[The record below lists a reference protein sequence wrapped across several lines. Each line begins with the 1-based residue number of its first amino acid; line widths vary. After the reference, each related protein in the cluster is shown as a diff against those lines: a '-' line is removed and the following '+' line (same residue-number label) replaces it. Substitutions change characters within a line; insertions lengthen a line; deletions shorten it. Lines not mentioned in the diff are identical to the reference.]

1 MGKSLNNLLVNVS
14 VKKTPITL
22 ESDIRY
28 LKGMGEKRSL
38 ALRDVGVEKL
48 IDLLYYA
55 PSKYIDRS
63 TVVTIASLKRN
74 WWEFL
79 DKFNAVTFIGKV
91 VDKKTLV
98 SSGGKQILEVVID
111 DGTGK
116 LSCTWFNKI
125 EYFKRQFEI
134 GDLVAVFGKPTVF
147 KGKINIIHPEFD
159 FLTEADSINIHTGR
173 IVPVYPSTSKLKS
186 LGLNTFKLRE
196 LINFVIDNYIDHV
209 EETLPEKILSK
220 YGFVPLKFAIKSI
233 HFPETYDELN
243 LALKR
248 LKFEELF
255 FLQLLLARKHYE
267 LKHFEKG
274 ISFKKIGE
282 LVHGF
287 SKILPFKLTEAQR
300 RVVREIWNDMKSDK
314 PMNRLLQG
322 DVGSGKTIVALIAM
336 LIAVDNGYQSA
347 FMAPT
352 EILAEQHY
360 VTFLN
365 LLDSLPVKVQLLIG
379 SLKPKEKEKVLNEI
393 ENGEAQIIIGTHA
406 LIQERVNFKNL
417 GLVVIDEQHRFG
429 VMQRAMLIEKG
440 YNPDVLIMT
449 ATPIPRTLALTVYGD
464 LDVSVIDEMPRK
476 RKVKTEI
483 VPDTEKERVY
493 EFIRSKVKE
502 GHQAYIVYP
511 LIEESE
517 KLDFESAIENYVRLK
532 NEIFPEF
539 NLGLIHGRMPG
550 TERQEIML
558 AFKEGKIQILIAT
571 TVIEVGIDIPNAT
584 IMVIESAERFG
595 LSQLHQL
602 RGRIGRGEKQSYCFL
617 ITKSSLFKKSSD
629 DALFEF
635 EEEAVEKS
643 KAMERLKI
651 IASTQDGFKIAE
663 KDLELRGPGEFFGT
677 RQSGFVKFKFADI
690 STDKELLEMARRE
703 AFEIIKQDPDLSKP
717 EHAGLRKEFLK
728 RYSDEVNLAKIS

>member
-1 MGKSLNNLLVNVS
+1 MNKQE
-14 VKKTPITL
+14 KKTTLTL
-22 ESDIRY
+22 ETDIRY
-28 LKGMGEKRSL
+28 LKGIGEKRSQ
-38 ALRDVGVEKL
+38 AFRDVGVEKL

-55 PSKYIDRS
+55 PIKYIDRS
-63 TVVTIASLKRN
+63 TVVSVSKLRKN
-74 WWEFL
+74 WSEFSY
-79 DKFNAVTFIGKV
+79 KSGAVTFIGRV
-91 VDKKTLV
+91 VDKRILV
-98 SSGGKQILEVVID
+98 SSAGREILEIVID
-111 DGTGK
+111 DSTGK
-116 LSCTWFNKI
+116 LSCMWFNKI
-125 EYFKRQFEI
+125 EYFKRQFDI
-134 GDLVAVFGKPTVF
+134 GDLVAVFGRPTVF
-147 KGKINIIHPEFD
+147 KGKINLVHPEFD
-159 FLTEADSINIHTGR
+159 FLTEADSVNIHTGR

-186 LGLNTFKLRE
+186 LGLNTLKLRE
-196 LINFVIDNYIDHV
+196 LISELINNYIDYV

-220 YGFVPLKFAIKSI
+220 YNLVSLKFAIKSI
-233 HFPETYDELN
+233 HFPETHNELQ

-248 LKFEELF
+248 MKFEELF

-274 ISFKKIGE
+274 IAFKKLGE

-300 RVVREIWNDMKSDK
+300 RVIREIWNDMKSDK

-360 VTFLN
+360 ATFLN
-365 LLDSLPVKVQLLIG
+365 LLDSLPVKVRLLTG
-379 SLKPKEKEKVLNEI
+379 SLKPKEKREILNEI

-429 VMQRAMLIEKG
+429 VMQRASLIEKG

-449 ATPIPRTLALTVYGD
+449 ATPIPRTLAFTLYGD
-464 LDVSVIDEMPRK
+464 LDVSVIDEMPKK

-483 VPDTEKERVY
+483 LPDTEREKVY
-493 EFIRSKVKE
+493 EFIRAKVKE

-517 KLDFESAIENYVRLK
+517 KLDLESAIENYIRLK

-539 NLGLIHGRMPG
+539 NVSLIHGKMPG

-558 AFKEGKIQILIAT
+558 AFREKKIQILVAT

-584 IMVIESAERFG
+584 IMVIENAERFG
-595 LSQLHQL
+595 LAQLHQL
-602 RGRIGRGEKQSYCFL
+602 RGRIGRSEKQSYCFL
-617 ITKSSLFKKSSD
+617 VVKSSLINKAND
-629 DALFEF
+629 TLFNYEVND
-635 EEEAVEKS
+635 EV
-643 KAMERLKI
+643 KAIERVKI
-651 IASTQDGFKIAE
+651 IASTMDGFKIAE

-677 RQSGFVKFKFADI
+677 KQSGFIKFKFADI
-690 STDKELLEMARRE
+690 SKDEELLELARSE
-703 AFEIIKQDPDLSKP
+703 AFEIIREDPNLLKP
-717 EHAGLRKEFLK
+717 EHSKLRKEFLK
-728 RYSDEVNLAKIS
+728 RYSESVNLAKVS

>member
-1 MGKSLNNLLVNVS
+1 MMSKQEKKSTL
-14 VKKTPITL
+14 TL
-22 ESDIRY
+22 ETDIRY
-28 LKGMGEKRSL
+28 LKGIGEKRSQ

-55 PSKYIDRS
+55 PIKYIDRS
-63 TVVTIASLKRN
+63 TVVSVARLKRN
-74 WWEFL
+74 WWEFSY
-79 DKFNAVTFIGKV
+79 KSSAVTFIGRV
-91 VDKKTLV
+91 VDKKILV
-98 SSGGKQILEVVID
+98 SSSGKEILEIVID

-125 EYFKRQFEI
+125 EYFKRQFDI
-134 GDLVAVFGKPTVF
+134 GDLVAVFGKPVTF
-147 KGKINIIHPEFD
+147 KGKINLVHPEFD

-186 LGLNTFKLRE
+186 LGLNTLKLRE
-196 LINFVIDNYIDHV
+196 MISEVINNYIDYV
-209 EETLPEKILSK
+209 EETLPEKILAK
-220 YGFVPLKFAIKSI
+220 YNLVPLNLAIKSI
-233 HFPETYDELN
+233 HFPETHIDLQ

-274 ISFKKIGE
+274 ISFKKIGD

-300 RVVREIWNDMKSDK
+300 RVIREIWNDMKSDR

-360 VTFLN
+360 ATFLS
-365 LLDSLPVKVQLLIG
+365 LLDSLPVKVRLLTG
-379 SLKPKEKEKVLNEI
+379 SLKPKEKKEILNEI

-406 LIQERVNFKNL
+406 LIQERVNFRNL

-429 VMQRAMLIEKG
+429 VMQRASLIEKG

-449 ATPIPRTLALTVYGD
+449 ATPIPRTLAFTLYGD
-464 LDVSVIDEMPRK
+464 LDVSIIDEMPKK
-476 RKVKTEI
+476 RKVKTE
-483 VPDTEKERVY
+483 VLPDTERERVY
-493 EFIRSKVKE
+493 EFIRAKLKE

-517 KLDFESAIENYVRLK
+517 KLDLESAIENYIRLK
-532 NEIFPEF
+532 NEVFPEF
-539 NLGLIHGRMPG
+539 SVGLIHGKMPG

-558 AFKEGKIQILIAT
+558 AFKEGKIQILVAT

-584 IMVIESAERFG
+584 IMVIENAERFG
-595 LSQLHQL
+595 LAQLHQL
-602 RGRIGRGEKQSYCFL
+602 RGRIGRSEKQSYCFL
-617 ITKSSLFKKSSD
+617 IVKSNLIRKTSN
-629 DALFEF
+629 DALFEY
-635 EEEAVEKS
+635 EVNDEV
-643 KAMERLKI
+643 KAIERVKI
-651 IASTQDGFKIAE
+651 IASTMDGFKIAE

-677 RQSGFVKFKFADI
+677 KQSGFIKFKFADI
-690 STDKELLEMARRE
+690 SKDRELLELARSE
-703 AFEIIKQDPDLSKP
+703 AFAIIKEDPDLSKP
-717 EHAGLRKEFLK
+717 EHSKLRKEFLK
-728 RYSDEVNLAKIS
+728 RYSDSVNLAKVS

>member
-1 MGKSLNNLLVNVS
+1 MMSKQEKKSTL
-14 VKKTPITL
+14 TL
-22 ESDIRY
+22 ETDIRY
-28 LKGMGEKRSL
+28 LKGIGEKRSQ

-55 PSKYIDRS
+55 PIKYIDRS
-63 TVVTIASLKRN
+63 TVVSVARLKRN
-74 WWEFL
+74 WWEFSY
-79 DKFNAVTFIGKV
+79 KSSAVTFIGRV
-91 VDKKTLV
+91 VDKKILV
-98 SSGGKQILEVVID
+98 SSSGKEILEIVID

-125 EYFKRQFEI
+125 EYFKRQFDI
-134 GDLVAVFGKPTVF
+134 GDLVAVFGKPVTF
-147 KGKINIIHPEFD
+147 KGKINLVHPEFD

-186 LGLNTFKLRE
+186 LGLNTLKLRE
-196 LINFVIDNYIDHV
+196 MISEVINNYIDYV
-209 EETLPEKILSK
+209 EETLPEKILAK
-220 YGFVPLKFAIKSI
+220 YNLVPLNLAIKSI
-233 HFPETYDELN
+233 HFPETHIDLQ

-274 ISFKKIGE
+274 ISFKKIGD

-300 RVVREIWNDMKSDK
+300 RVIREIWNDMKSDR

-360 VTFLN
+360 ATFLS
-365 LLDSLPVKVQLLIG
+365 LLDSLPVKVRLLTG
-379 SLKPKEKEKVLNEI
+379 SLKPKEKKEILNEI

-429 VMQRAMLIEKG
+429 VMQRASLIEKG

-449 ATPIPRTLALTVYGD
+449 ATPIPRTLAFTLYGD
-464 LDVSVIDEMPRK
+464 LDVSIIDEMPKK
-476 RKVKTEI
+476 RKVKTE
-483 VPDTEKERVY
+483 VLPDTERERVY
-493 EFIRSKVKE
+493 EFIRAKLKE

-517 KLDFESAIENYVRLK
+517 KLDLESAIENYIRLK
-532 NEIFPEF
+532 NEVFPEF
-539 NLGLIHGRMPG
+539 SVGLIHGKMPG

-558 AFKEGKIQILIAT
+558 AFKEGKIQILVAT

-584 IMVIESAERFG
+584 IMVIENAERFG
-595 LSQLHQL
+595 LAQLHQL

-617 ITKSSLFKKSSD
+617 IVKSNLVRKTSN
-629 DALFEF
+629 DALFEY
-635 EEEAVEKS
+635 EVNDEV
-643 KAMERLKI
+643 KAIERVKI
-651 IASTQDGFKIAE
+651 IASTMDGFKIAE

-677 RQSGFVKFKFADI
+677 KQSGFIKFKFADI
-690 STDKELLEMARRE
+690 SKDRELLELARSE
-703 AFEIIKQDPDLSKP
+703 AFAIIKEDPDLSKP
-717 EHAGLRKEFLK
+717 EHSKLRKEFLK
-728 RYSDEVNLAKIS
+728 RYSDSVNLAKVS

>member
-1 MGKSLNNLLVNVS
+1 MVNTS
-14 VKKTPITL
+14 VKKGLITL

-28 LKGMGEKRSL
+28 LKGVGEKRSL
-38 ALRDVGVEKL
+38 ALREIGIEKL
-48 IDLLYYA
+48 MDLLYYA
-55 PSKYIDRS
+55 PAKYIDRS
-63 TVVTIASLKRN
+63 TVVNVASLKRK
-74 WWEFL
+74 WWEFSY
-79 DKFNAVTFIGKV
+79 KSNAVTFIGKV
-91 VDKKTLV
+91 VDKKTLI
-98 SSGGKQILEVVID
+98 SSGGRQILEVVID

-134 GDLVAVFGKPTVF
+134 GDLVAVFGKPSVF
-147 KGKINIIHPEFD
+147 KGRINIIHPEFD

-209 EETLPEKILSK
+209 EETLPEGILSK
-220 YGFVPLKFAIKSI
+220 YGLVPLKFAIRSI
-233 HFPETYDELN
+233 HFPETYDELR

-300 RVVREIWNDMKSDK
+300 RVIRDIWNDMKSDK

-322 DVGSGKTIVALIAM
+322 DVGSGKTIVALISM

-365 LLDSLPVKVQLLIG
+365 LLNSLPVKVRLLIG
-379 SLKPKEKEKVLNEI
+379 SLKPKEKEKVLGEI
-393 ENGEAQIIIGTHA
+393 ETGEAQIIIGTHA

-449 ATPIPRTLALTVYGD
+449 ATPIPRTLALTLYGD
-464 LDVSVIDEMPRK
+464 LDVSIIDEMPRK

-483 VPDTEKERVY
+483 VPDTEKEKVY

-532 NEIFPEF
+532 NEVFPEF

-602 RGRIGRGEKQSYCFL
+602 RGRIGRGERQSYCFL
-617 ITKSSLFKKSSD
+617 IVKSSLLRKTSN

-635 EEEAVEKS
+635 EDVEES

-651 IASTQDGFKIAE
+651 IASTLDGFKIAE

-690 STDKELLEMARRE
+690 SIDKDLLEIARRE
-703 AFEIIKQDPDLSKP
+703 AFELIKQDPNLSKP
-717 EHAGLRKEFLK
+717 ENAPLKKEFLK
-728 RYSDEVNLAKIS
+728 RYSEEVNLAKIS

>member
-1 MGKSLNNLLVNVS
+1 MMSKQEKKSTL
-14 VKKTPITL
+14 TL
-22 ESDIRY
+22 ETDIRY
-28 LKGMGEKRSL
+28 LKGIGEKRSQ

-55 PSKYIDRS
+55 PIKYIDRS
-63 TVVTIASLKRN
+63 TVVSVARLKRN
-74 WWEFL
+74 WWEFSY
-79 DKFNAVTFIGKV
+79 KSSAVTFIGRV
-91 VDKKTLV
+91 VDKKILV
-98 SSGGKQILEVVID
+98 SSSGKEILEVVID

-125 EYFKRQFEI
+125 EYFKRQFDI
-134 GDLVAVFGKPTVF
+134 GDLVAVFGKPVTF
-147 KGKINIIHPEFD
+147 KGKINLVHPEFD

-186 LGLNTFKLRE
+186 LGLNTLKLRE
-196 LINFVIDNYIDHV
+196 MISEVINNYIDYV
-209 EETLPEKILSK
+209 EETLPEKILTK
-220 YGFVPLKFAIKSI
+220 YDLVPLNLAIKSI
-233 HFPETYDELN
+233 HFPETHIDLQ

-274 ISFKKIGE
+274 ISFKKIGD

-300 RVVREIWNDMKSDK
+300 RVIREIWNDMKSDR

-360 VTFLN
+360 ATFLS
-365 LLDSLPVKVQLLIG
+365 LLDSLPVKVRLLTG
-379 SLKPKEKEKVLNEI
+379 SMKPKEKKEILNEI

-406 LIQERVNFKNL
+406 LIQERVNFRNL

-429 VMQRAMLIEKG
+429 VMQRASLIEKG

-449 ATPIPRTLALTVYGD
+449 ATPIPRTLAFTLYGD
-464 LDVSVIDEMPRK
+464 LDVSIIDEMPKK
-476 RKVKTEI
+476 RKVKTE
-483 VPDTEKERVY
+483 VLPDTERERVY
-493 EFIRSKVKE
+493 EFIRAKLKE

-517 KLDFESAIENYVRLK
+517 KLDLESAIENYIRLK
-532 NEIFPEF
+532 NEVFPEF
-539 NLGLIHGRMPG
+539 SVGLIHGKMPG

-558 AFKEGKIQILIAT
+558 AFKEGKIQILVAT

-584 IMVIESAERFG
+584 IMVIENAERFG
-595 LSQLHQL
+595 LAQLHQL

-617 ITKSSLFKKSSD
+617 IVKSNLVRKTSN
-629 DALFEF
+629 DALFEY
-635 EEEAVEKS
+635 EVNDEV
-643 KAMERLKI
+643 KAIERVKI
-651 IASTQDGFKIAE
+651 IASTMDGFKIAE

-677 RQSGFVKFKFADI
+677 KQSGFIKFKFADI
-690 STDKELLEMARRE
+690 SKDKELLELARSE
-703 AFEIIKQDPDLSKP
+703 AFAIIKEDPDLSKP
-717 EHAGLRKEFLK
+717 EHSKLRKEFLK
-728 RYSDEVNLAKIS
+728 RYSDSVNLAKVS

>member
-1 MGKSLNNLLVNVS
+1 MLGFDKKANL
-14 VKKTPITL
+14 TL

-28 LKGMGEKRSL
+28 LKGIGEKRAK
-38 ALRDVGVEKL
+38 ALKDVGVEKL

-63 TVVTIASLKRN
+63 TVVTVANLRRN
-74 WWEFL
+74 WWEIYSQSS
-79 DKFNAVTFIGKV
+79 AVTFIGHV
-91 VDKKTLV
+91 ADKRILL
-98 SSGGKQILEVVID
+98 SSTGKEILEVIID

-116 LSCTWFNKI
+116 VSCTWFNKI

-134 GDLVAVFGKPTVF
+134 GDFVAVFGKPTVF
-147 KGKINIIHPEFD
+147 KGRITLVHPEFD

-173 IVPVYPSTSKLKS
+173 IVPVYPSISKLKS
-186 LGLNTFKLRE
+186 LGLNTLKLRE
-196 LINFVIDNYIDHV
+196 LISDVINNYIDYV

-220 YGFVPLKFAIKSI
+220 YELVPLKFALKSI
-233 HFPETYDELN
+233 HFPDTHTDLS

-255 FLQLLLARKHYE
+255 FLQLLLARKHFE

-287 SKILPFKLTEAQR
+287 SKILPFKLTDAQR
-300 RVVREIWNDMKSDK
+300 RVIREIWNDMKSDK

-322 DVGSGKTIVALIAM
+322 DVGSGKTIIALIAM
-336 LIAVDNGYQSA
+336 LIAVDNGYQCA

-360 VTFLN
+360 TTFLN
-365 LLDSLPVKVQLLIG
+365 LLNSLPVKVRLLTG
-379 SLKPKEKEKVLNEI
+379 SLKPKEKKEILSEI
-393 ENGEAQIIIGTHA
+393 ESGEAQIVIGTHA
-406 LIQERVNFKNL
+406 LIQEGVNFKKL

-429 VMQRAMLIEKG
+429 VMQRATLIEKG

-464 LDVSVIDEMPRK
+464 LDVSVIDELPKGR

-483 VPDTEKERVY
+483 YPDTEKEKVY
-493 EFIRSKVKE
+493 EFVRQKVKE
-502 GHQAYIVYP
+502 GNQAYIVYP

-517 KLDFESAIENYVRLK
+517 KLDLESAIKNYVYLK
-532 NEIFPEF
+532 NEVFPEF
-539 NLGLIHGRMPG
+539 NVGLIHGKMPG
-550 TERQEIML
+550 TERQETML
-558 AFKEGKIQILIAT
+558 AFKEGKIQILVAT

-584 IMVIESAERFG
+584 IMVIENAERFG
-595 LSQLHQL
+595 LAQLHQL
-602 RGRIGRGEKQSYCFL
+602 RGRIGRSEKQSYCFL
-617 ITKSSLFKKSSD
+617 IVKSSLFKKSD
-629 DALFEF
+629 EGLFEYETD
-635 EEEAVEKS
+635 EES
-643 KAMERLKI
+643 KAMERVKI
-651 IASTQDGFKIAE
+651 IASTMDGFKIAE

-677 RQSGFVKFKFADI
+677 KQSGFIKFKFADI
-690 STDKELLEMARRE
+690 STDQKLLELARAE
-703 AFEIIKQDPDLSKP
+703 AFEIIKEDPELEKP
-717 EHAGLRKEFLK
+717 EHFKLRKEFLK
-728 RYSDEVNLAKIS
+728 RYSDRVNLAKVS

>member
-1 MGKSLNNLLVNVS
+1 MMSKQEKKSTL
-14 VKKTPITL
+14 TL
-22 ESDIRY
+22 ETDIRY
-28 LKGMGEKRSL
+28 LKGIGEKRSQ

-55 PSKYIDRS
+55 PIKYIDRS
-63 TVVTIASLKRN
+63 TVVSVARLKRN
-74 WWEFL
+74 WWEFSY
-79 DKFNAVTFIGKV
+79 KSSAVTFIGRV
-91 VDKKTLV
+91 VDKKILV
-98 SSGGKQILEVVID
+98 SSSGKEILEIVID

-125 EYFKRQFEI
+125 EYFKRQFDI
-134 GDLVAVFGKPTVF
+134 GDLVAVFGKPVTF
-147 KGKINIIHPEFD
+147 KGKINLVHPEFD

-186 LGLNTFKLRE
+186 LGLNTLKLRE
-196 LINFVIDNYIDHV
+196 MISEVINNYIDYV
-209 EETLPEKILSK
+209 EETLPEKILAK
-220 YGFVPLKFAIKSI
+220 YNLVPLNLAIKSI
-233 HFPETYDELN
+233 HFPETHIDLQ

-274 ISFKKIGE
+274 ISFKKIGD

-300 RVVREIWNDMKSDK
+300 RVIREIWNDMKSDR

-360 VTFLN
+360 ATFLS
-365 LLDSLPVKVQLLIG
+365 LLDSLPVKVRLLTG
-379 SLKPKEKEKVLNEI
+379 SLKPKEKKEILNEI

-406 LIQERVNFKNL
+406 LIQERVNFRNL

-429 VMQRAMLIEKG
+429 VMQRASLIEKG

-449 ATPIPRTLALTVYGD
+449 ATPIPRTLAFTLYGD
-464 LDVSVIDEMPRK
+464 LDVSIIDEMPKK
-476 RKVKTEI
+476 RKVKTE
-483 VPDTEKERVY
+483 VLPDTERERVY
-493 EFIRSKVKE
+493 EFIRAKLKE

-517 KLDFESAIENYVRLK
+517 KLDLESAIENYIRLK
-532 NEIFPEF
+532 NEVFPEF
-539 NLGLIHGRMPG
+539 SVGLIHGKMPG

-558 AFKEGKIQILIAT
+558 AFKEGKIQILVAT

-584 IMVIESAERFG
+584 IMVIENAERFG
-595 LSQLHQL
+595 LAQLHQL

-617 ITKSSLFKKSSD
+617 IVKSNLVRKTSN
-629 DALFEF
+629 DALFEY
-635 EEEAVEKS
+635 EVNDEV
-643 KAMERLKI
+643 KAIERVKI
-651 IASTQDGFKIAE
+651 IASTMDGFKIAE

-677 RQSGFVKFKFADI
+677 KQSGFIKFKFADI
-690 STDKELLEMARRE
+690 SKDRELLELARSE
-703 AFEIIKQDPDLSKP
+703 AFAIIKEDPDLSKP
-717 EHAGLRKEFLK
+717 EHSKLRKEFLK
-728 RYSDEVNLAKIS
+728 RYSDSVNLAKVS

>member
-1 MGKSLNNLLVNVS
+1 MMSKQEKKSTL
-14 VKKTPITL
+14 TL
-22 ESDIRY
+22 ETDIRY
-28 LKGMGEKRSL
+28 LKGIGEKRSQ

-55 PSKYIDRS
+55 PIKYIDRS
-63 TVVTIASLKRN
+63 TVVSVARLKRN
-74 WWEFL
+74 WWEFSY
-79 DKFNAVTFIGKV
+79 KSSAVTFIGRV
-91 VDKKTLV
+91 VDKKILV
-98 SSGGKQILEVVID
+98 SSSGKEILEVVID

-125 EYFKRQFEI
+125 EYFKRQFDI
-134 GDLVAVFGKPTVF
+134 GDLVAVFGKPVTF
-147 KGKINIIHPEFD
+147 KGKINLVHPEFD

-186 LGLNTFKLRE
+186 LGLNTLKLRE
-196 LINFVIDNYIDHV
+196 MISEVINNYIDYV
-209 EETLPEKILSK
+209 EETLPEKILTK
-220 YGFVPLKFAIKSI
+220 YDLVPLNLAIKSI
-233 HFPETYDELN
+233 HFPETHIDLQ

-274 ISFKKIGE
+274 ISFKKIGD

-300 RVVREIWNDMKSDK
+300 RVIREIWNDMKSDR

-360 VTFLN
+360 ATFLS
-365 LLDSLPVKVQLLIG
+365 LLDSLPVKVRLLTG
-379 SLKPKEKEKVLNEI
+379 SLKPKEKKEILNEI

-429 VMQRAMLIEKG
+429 VMQRASLIEKG

-449 ATPIPRTLALTVYGD
+449 ATPIPRTLAFTLYGD
-464 LDVSVIDEMPRK
+464 LDVSIIDEMPKK
-476 RKVKTEI
+476 RKVKTE
-483 VPDTEKERVY
+483 VLPDTERERVY
-493 EFIRSKVKE
+493 EFIRAKLKE

-517 KLDFESAIENYVRLK
+517 KLDLESAIENYIRLK
-532 NEIFPEF
+532 NEVFPEF
-539 NLGLIHGRMPG
+539 SVGLIHGKMPG

-558 AFKEGKIQILIAT
+558 AFKEGKIQILVAT

-584 IMVIESAERFG
+584 IMVIENAERFG
-595 LSQLHQL
+595 LAQLHQL

-617 ITKSSLFKKSSD
+617 IVKSNLVRKTSN
-629 DALFEF
+629 DALFEY
-635 EEEAVEKS
+635 EVNDEV
-643 KAMERLKI
+643 KAIERVKI
-651 IASTQDGFKIAE
+651 IASTMDGFKIAE

-677 RQSGFVKFKFADI
+677 KQSGFIKFKFADI
-690 STDKELLEMARRE
+690 SKDRELLELARSE
-703 AFEIIKQDPDLSKP
+703 AFAIIKEDPDLSKP
-717 EHAGLRKEFLK
+717 EHSKLRKEFLK
-728 RYSDEVNLAKIS
+728 RYSDSVNLAKVS

>member
-1 MGKSLNNLLVNVS
+1 MMSKQEKKSTL
-14 VKKTPITL
+14 TL
-22 ESDIRY
+22 ETDIRY
-28 LKGMGEKRSL
+28 LKGIGEKRSQ

-55 PSKYIDRS
+55 PIKYIDRS
-63 TVVTIASLKRN
+63 TVVSVARLKRN
-74 WWEFL
+74 WWEFSY
-79 DKFNAVTFIGKV
+79 KSSAVTFIGRV
-91 VDKKTLV
+91 VDKKILV
-98 SSGGKQILEVVID
+98 SSSGKEILEIVID

-125 EYFKRQFEI
+125 EYFKRQFDI
-134 GDLVAVFGKPTVF
+134 GDLVAVFGKPVTF
-147 KGKINIIHPEFD
+147 KGKINLVHPEFD

-186 LGLNTFKLRE
+186 LGLNTLKLRE
-196 LINFVIDNYIDHV
+196 MISEVINNYIDYV
-209 EETLPEKILSK
+209 EETLPEKILAK
-220 YGFVPLKFAIKSI
+220 YNLVPLNLAIKSI
-233 HFPETYDELN
+233 HFPETHIDLQ

-274 ISFKKIGE
+274 ISFKKIGD

-300 RVVREIWNDMKSDK
+300 RVIREIWNDMKSDR

-360 VTFLN
+360 ATFLS
-365 LLDSLPVKVQLLIG
+365 LLDSLPVKVRLLTG
-379 SLKPKEKEKVLNEI
+379 SLKPKEKKEILNEI

-406 LIQERVNFKNL
+406 LIQERVNFRNL

-429 VMQRAMLIEKG
+429 VMQRASLIEKG

-449 ATPIPRTLALTVYGD
+449 ATPIPRTLAFTLYGD
-464 LDVSVIDEMPRK
+464 LDVSIIDEMPKK
-476 RKVKTEI
+476 RKVKTE
-483 VPDTEKERVY
+483 VLPDTERERVY
-493 EFIRSKVKE
+493 EFIRAKLKE

-517 KLDFESAIENYVRLK
+517 KLDLESAIENYIRLK
-532 NEIFPEF
+532 NEVFPEF
-539 NLGLIHGRMPG
+539 SVGLIHGKMPG

-558 AFKEGKIQILIAT
+558 AFKEGKIQILVAT

-584 IMVIESAERFG
+584 IMVIENAERFG
-595 LSQLHQL
+595 LAQLHQL

-617 ITKSSLFKKSSD
+617 IVKSNLIRKTSN
-629 DALFEF
+629 DALFEY
-635 EEEAVEKS
+635 EVNDEV
-643 KAMERLKI
+643 KAIERVKI
-651 IASTQDGFKIAE
+651 IASTMDGFKIAE

-677 RQSGFVKFKFADI
+677 KQSGFIKFKFADI
-690 STDKELLEMARRE
+690 SKDRELLELARSE
-703 AFEIIKQDPDLSKP
+703 AFAIIKEDPDLSKP
-717 EHAGLRKEFLK
+717 EHSKLRKEFLK
-728 RYSDEVNLAKIS
+728 RYSDSVNLAKVS

>member
-1 MGKSLNNLLVNVS
+1 MIDGS
-14 VKKTPITL
+14 VKKASITL

-28 LKGMGEKRSL
+28 LKGIGGKRSA

-55 PSKYIDRS
+55 PAKYIDRS
-63 TVVTIASLKRN
+63 MVVSVAKLRKN
-74 WWEFL
+74 WWEFQRI
-79 DKFNAVTFIGKV
+79 NAVTFIGRV
-91 VDKKTLV
+91 VDKKILV
-98 SSGGKQILEVVID
+98 SSGGRQILEIVID
-111 DGTGK
+111 DGTGR

-134 GDLVAVFGKPTVF
+134 GDLVAVFGKPSVF
-147 KGKINIIHPEFD
+147 RGRINIVHPEFD
-159 FLTEADSINIHTGR
+159 FLTEADSVNIHTGR
-173 IVPVYPSTSKLKS
+173 IVPVYPLTSKLKS
-186 LGLNTFKLRE
+186 LGLNTLKLRE
-196 LINFVIDNYIDHV
+196 LINFVIDNYIDYV
-209 EETLPEKILSK
+209 EETLPEKILAK
-220 YGFVPLKFAIKSI
+220 YGLVPLKFAIRSI
-233 HFPETYDELN
+233 HFPETHEGLQ

-248 LKFEELF
+248 LKFEEMFL
-255 FLQLLLARKHYE
+255 LQLLLARKHYE

-287 SKILPFKLTEAQR
+287 SRILPFKLTEAQR

-322 DVGSGKTIVALIAM
+322 DVGSGKTIVALISM
-336 LIAVDNGYQSA
+336 LIAVDNGYQAA

-360 VTFLN
+360 ATFFN
-365 LLDSLPVKVQLLIG
+365 FLDSLPVKVRLLIG
-379 SLKPKEKEKVLNEI
+379 SLKSKEKKEILSEI

-429 VMQRAMLIEKG
+429 VMQRAMLIGKG

-464 LDVSVIDEMPRK
+464 LDVSIIDEMPRK

-483 VPDTEKERVY
+483 VPDTERERVY
-493 EFIRSKVKE
+493 EFLRSKVRE

-517 KLDFESAIENYVRLK
+517 KLDLESAIENYVRLK
-532 NEIFPEF
+532 NEVFPEF
-539 NLGLIHGRMPG
+539 NLGLVHGRMPG
-550 TERQEIML
+550 TERQEVML

-617 ITKSSLFKKSSD
+617 IAKSSLFRKSSD

-635 EEEAVEKS
+635 EDEATEES

-651 IASTQDGFKIAE
+651 IASTMDGFKIAE

-677 RQSGFVKFKFADI
+677 KQSGFIKFKFADI
-690 STDKELLEMARRE
+690 AADKEILEIARQE
-703 AFEIIKQDPDLSKP
+703 AFELIKQDPNLSKP
-717 EHAGLRKEFLK
+717 EHAGLKKEFLK

>member
-1 MGKSLNNLLVNVS
+1 MSKQEKKSTL
-14 VKKTPITL
+14 TL
-22 ESDIRY
+22 ETDIRY
-28 LKGMGEKRSL
+28 LKGIGEKRSQ

-55 PSKYIDRS
+55 PIKYIDRS
-63 TVVTIASLKRN
+63 TVVSVARLKRN
-74 WWEFL
+74 WWEFSY
-79 DKFNAVTFIGKV
+79 KSSAVTFIGRV
-91 VDKKTLV
+91 VDKKILV
-98 SSGGKQILEVVID
+98 SSSGKEILEIVID

-125 EYFKRQFEI
+125 EYFKRQFDI
-134 GDLVAVFGKPTVF
+134 GDLVAVFGKPVTF
-147 KGKINIIHPEFD
+147 KGKINLVHPEFD

-186 LGLNTFKLRE
+186 LGLNTLKLRE
-196 LINFVIDNYIDHV
+196 MISEVINNYIDYV
-209 EETLPEKILSK
+209 EETLPEKILAK
-220 YGFVPLKFAIKSI
+220 YNLVPLNLAIKSI
-233 HFPETYDELN
+233 HFPETHIDLQ

-274 ISFKKIGE
+274 ISFKKIGD

-300 RVVREIWNDMKSDK
+300 RVIREIWNDMKSDR

-360 VTFLN
+360 ATFLS
-365 LLDSLPVKVQLLIG
+365 LLDSLPVKVRLLTG
-379 SLKPKEKEKVLNEI
+379 SLKPKEKKEILNEI

-406 LIQERVNFKNL
+406 LIQERVNFRNL

-429 VMQRAMLIEKG
+429 VMQRASLIEKG

-449 ATPIPRTLALTVYGD
+449 ATPIPRTLAFTLYGD
-464 LDVSVIDEMPRK
+464 LDVSIIDEMPKK
-476 RKVKTEI
+476 RKVKTE
-483 VPDTEKERVY
+483 VLPDTERERVY
-493 EFIRSKVKE
+493 EFIRAKLKE

-517 KLDFESAIENYVRLK
+517 KLDLESAIENYIRLK
-532 NEIFPEF
+532 NEVFPEF
-539 NLGLIHGRMPG
+539 SVGLIHGKMPG

-558 AFKEGKIQILIAT
+558 AFKEGKIQILVAT

-584 IMVIESAERFG
+584 IMVIENAERFG
-595 LSQLHQL
+595 LAQLHQL
-602 RGRIGRGEKQSYCFL
+602 RGRIGRSEKQSYCFL
-617 ITKSSLFKKSSD
+617 VVKSNLIRKTSN
-629 DALFEF
+629 DALFEY
-635 EEEAVEKS
+635 EVNDEV
-643 KAMERLKI
+643 KAIERVKI
-651 IASTQDGFKIAE
+651 IASTMDGFKIAE

-677 RQSGFVKFKFADI
+677 KQSGFIKFKFADI
-690 STDKELLEMARRE
+690 SKDRELLELARSE
-703 AFEIIKQDPDLSKP
+703 AFAIIKEDPDLSKP
-717 EHAGLRKEFLK
+717 EHSKLRKEFLK
-728 RYSDEVNLAKIS
+728 RYSDSVNLAKVS

>member
-1 MGKSLNNLLVNVS
+1 MMSKQEKKSTL
-14 VKKTPITL
+14 TL
-22 ESDIRY
+22 ETDIRY
-28 LKGMGEKRSL
+28 LKGIGEKRSQ

-55 PSKYIDRS
+55 PIKYIDRS
-63 TVVTIASLKRN
+63 TVVSVARLKRN
-74 WWEFL
+74 WWEFSY
-79 DKFNAVTFIGKV
+79 KSSAVTFIGRV
-91 VDKKTLV
+91 VDKKILV
-98 SSGGKQILEVVID
+98 SSSGKEILEIVID

-125 EYFKRQFEI
+125 EYFKRQFDI
-134 GDLVAVFGKPTVF
+134 GDLVAVFGKPVTF
-147 KGKINIIHPEFD
+147 KGKINLVHPEFD

-186 LGLNTFKLRE
+186 LGLNTLKLRE
-196 LINFVIDNYIDHV
+196 MISEVINNYIDYV
-209 EETLPEKILSK
+209 EETLPEKILAK
-220 YGFVPLKFAIKSI
+220 YNLVPLNLAIKSI
-233 HFPETYDELN
+233 HFPETHIDLQ

-274 ISFKKIGE
+274 ISFKKIGD

-300 RVVREIWNDMKSDK
+300 RVIREIWNDMKSDR

-360 VTFLN
+360 ATFLS
-365 LLDSLPVKVQLLIG
+365 LLDSLPVKVRLLTG
-379 SLKPKEKEKVLNEI
+379 SMKPKEKKEILNEI

-429 VMQRAMLIEKG
+429 VMQRASLIEKG

-449 ATPIPRTLALTVYGD
+449 ATPIPRTLAFTLYGD
-464 LDVSVIDEMPRK
+464 FDVSIIDEMPKK
-476 RKVKTEI
+476 RKVKTE
-483 VPDTEKERVY
+483 VLPDTERERVY
-493 EFIRSKVKE
+493 EFIRAKLKE

-517 KLDFESAIENYVRLK
+517 KLDLESAIENYIRLK
-532 NEIFPEF
+532 NEVFPEF
-539 NLGLIHGRMPG
+539 SVGLIHGKMPG

-558 AFKEGKIQILIAT
+558 AFKEGKIQILVAT

-584 IMVIESAERFG
+584 IMVIENAERFG
-595 LSQLHQL
+595 LAQLHQL

-617 ITKSSLFKKSSD
+617 IVKSNLIRKTSN
-629 DALFEF
+629 DALFEY
-635 EEEAVEKS
+635 EVNDEV
-643 KAMERLKI
+643 KAIERVKI
-651 IASTQDGFKIAE
+651 IASTMDGFKIAE

-677 RQSGFVKFKFADI
+677 KQSGFIKFKFADI
-690 STDKELLEMARRE
+690 SKDRELLELARSE
-703 AFEIIKQDPDLSKP
+703 AFAIIKEDPDLSKP
-717 EHAGLRKEFLK
+717 EHSKLRKEFLK
-728 RYSDEVNLAKIS
+728 RYSDSVNLAKVS

>member
-1 MGKSLNNLLVNVS
+1 
-14 VKKTPITL
+14 
-22 ESDIRY
+22 
-28 LKGMGEKRSL
+28 
-38 ALRDVGVEKL
+38 
-48 IDLLYYA
+48 
-55 PSKYIDRS
+55 
-63 TVVTIASLKRN
+63 
-74 WWEFL
+74 
-79 DKFNAVTFIGKV
+79 
-91 VDKKTLV
+91 
-98 SSGGKQILEVVID
+98 
-111 DGTGK
+111 
-116 LSCTWFNKI
+116 
-125 EYFKRQFEI
+125 
-134 GDLVAVFGKPTVF
+134 
-147 KGKINIIHPEFD
+147 
-159 FLTEADSINIHTGR
+159 
-173 IVPVYPSTSKLKS
+173 
-186 LGLNTFKLRE
+186 
-196 LINFVIDNYIDHV
+196 IDHV

-300 RVVREIWNDMKSDK
+300 RVVHEIWNDMKSDK

-322 DVGSGKTIVALIAM
+322 DVGSGKTIVALISM
-336 LIAVDNGYQSA
+336 LIAVDNGYQAA

-365 LLDSLPVKVQLLIG
+365 LLDSLPVKVRLLIG
-379 SLKPKEKEKVLNEI
+379 SLKPKEKEKVLSEI

-464 LDVSVIDEMPRK
+464 LDVSVIDQMPRK

-517 KLDFESAIENYVRLK
+517 KLDLESAIENYVRLK
-532 NEIFPEF
+532 NEVFPEF

-550 TERQEIML
+550 TERQEVML

-617 ITKSSLFKKSSD
+617 IAKSSLFKKSSD

-635 EEEAVEKS
+635 EGEVVEES

-690 STDKELLEMARRE
+690 STDKELLEMARQE
-703 AFEIIKQDPDLSKP
+703 AFEIIKQDPNLSKP

>member
-1 MGKSLNNLLVNVS
+1 MSKQEKKSTL
-14 VKKTPITL
+14 TL
-22 ESDIRY
+22 ETDIRY
-28 LKGMGEKRSL
+28 LKGIGEKRSQ

-55 PSKYIDRS
+55 PIKYIDRS
-63 TVVTIASLKRN
+63 TVVSVARLKRN
-74 WWEFL
+74 WWEFSY
-79 DKFNAVTFIGKV
+79 KSSAVTFIGRV
-91 VDKKTLV
+91 VDKKILV
-98 SSGGKQILEVVID
+98 SSSGKEILEIVID

-125 EYFKRQFEI
+125 EYFKRQFDI
-134 GDLVAVFGKPTVF
+134 GDLVAVFGKPVTF
-147 KGKINIIHPEFD
+147 KGKINLVHPEFD

-186 LGLNTFKLRE
+186 LGLNTLKLRE
-196 LINFVIDNYIDHV
+196 MISEVINNYIDYV
-209 EETLPEKILSK
+209 EETLPEKILAK
-220 YGFVPLKFAIKSI
+220 YNLVPLNLAIKSI
-233 HFPETYDELN
+233 HFPETHIDLQ

-274 ISFKKIGE
+274 ISFKKIGD

-300 RVVREIWNDMKSDK
+300 RVIREIWNDMKSDR

-360 VTFLN
+360 ATFLS
-365 LLDSLPVKVQLLIG
+365 LLDSLPVKVRLLTG
-379 SLKPKEKEKVLNEI
+379 SMKPKEKKEILNEI

-429 VMQRAMLIEKG
+429 VMQRASLIEKG

-449 ATPIPRTLALTVYGD
+449 ATPIPRTLAFTLYGD
-464 LDVSVIDEMPRK
+464 FDVSIIDEMPKK
-476 RKVKTEI
+476 RKVKTE
-483 VPDTEKERVY
+483 VLPDTERERVY
-493 EFIRSKVKE
+493 EFIRAKLKE

-517 KLDFESAIENYVRLK
+517 KLDLESAIENYIRLK
-532 NEIFPEF
+532 NEVFPEF
-539 NLGLIHGRMPG
+539 SVGLIHGKMPG

-558 AFKEGKIQILIAT
+558 AFKEGKIQILVAT

-584 IMVIESAERFG
+584 IMVIENAERFG
-595 LSQLHQL
+595 LAQLHQL

-617 ITKSSLFKKSSD
+617 IVKSNLIRKTSN
-629 DALFEF
+629 DALFEY
-635 EEEAVEKS
+635 EVNDEV
-643 KAMERLKI
+643 KAIERVKI
-651 IASTQDGFKIAE
+651 IASTMDGFKIAE

-677 RQSGFVKFKFADI
+677 KQSGFIKFKFADI
-690 STDKELLEMARRE
+690 SKDRELLELARSE
-703 AFEIIKQDPDLSKP
+703 AFAIIKEDPDLSKP
-717 EHAGLRKEFLK
+717 EHSKLRKEFLK
-728 RYSDEVNLAKIS
+728 RYSDSVNLAKVS

>member
-1 MGKSLNNLLVNVS
+1 MSKQEKKSTL
-14 VKKTPITL
+14 TL
-22 ESDIRY
+22 ETDIRY
-28 LKGMGEKRSL
+28 LKGIGEKRSQ

-55 PSKYIDRS
+55 PIKYIDRS
-63 TVVTIASLKRN
+63 TVVSVARLKRN
-74 WWEFL
+74 WWEFSY
-79 DKFNAVTFIGKV
+79 KSSAVTFIGRV
-91 VDKKTLV
+91 VDKKILV
-98 SSGGKQILEVVID
+98 SSSGKEILEIVID

-125 EYFKRQFEI
+125 EYFKRQFDI
-134 GDLVAVFGKPTVF
+134 GDLVAVFGKPVTF
-147 KGKINIIHPEFD
+147 KGKINLVHPEFD

-186 LGLNTFKLRE
+186 LGLNTLKLRE
-196 LINFVIDNYIDHV
+196 MISEVINNYIDYV
-209 EETLPEKILSK
+209 EETLPEKILAK
-220 YGFVPLKFAIKSI
+220 YNLVPLNLAIKSI
-233 HFPETYDELN
+233 HFPETHIDLQ

-274 ISFKKIGE
+274 ISFKKIGD

-300 RVVREIWNDMKSDK
+300 RVIREIWNDMKSDR

-360 VTFLN
+360 ATFLS
-365 LLDSLPVKVQLLIG
+365 LLDSLPVKVRLLTG
-379 SLKPKEKEKVLNEI
+379 SLKPKEKKEILNEI

-429 VMQRAMLIEKG
+429 VMQRASLIEKG

-449 ATPIPRTLALTVYGD
+449 ATPIPRTLAFTLYGD
-464 LDVSVIDEMPRK
+464 LDVSIIDEMPKK
-476 RKVKTEI
+476 RKVKTE
-483 VPDTEKERVY
+483 VLPDTERERVY
-493 EFIRSKVKE
+493 EFIRAKLKE

-517 KLDFESAIENYVRLK
+517 KLDLESAIENYIRLK
-532 NEIFPEF
+532 NEVFPEF
-539 NLGLIHGRMPG
+539 SVGLIHGKMPG

-558 AFKEGKIQILIAT
+558 AFKEGKIQILVAT

-584 IMVIESAERFG
+584 IMVIENAERFG
-595 LSQLHQL
+595 LAQLHQL

-617 ITKSSLFKKSSD
+617 IVKSNLIRKTSN
-629 DALFEF
+629 DALFEY
-635 EEEAVEKS
+635 EVNDEV
-643 KAMERLKI
+643 KAIERVKI
-651 IASTQDGFKIAE
+651 IASTMDGFKIAE

-677 RQSGFVKFKFADI
+677 KQSGFIKFKFADI
-690 STDKELLEMARRE
+690 SKDRELLELARSE
-703 AFEIIKQDPDLSKP
+703 AFAIIKEDPDLSKP
-717 EHAGLRKEFLK
+717 EHSKLRKEFLK
-728 RYSDEVNLAKIS
+728 RYSDSVNLAKVS

>member
-1 MGKSLNNLLVNVS
+1 MSKQEKKSTL
-14 VKKTPITL
+14 TL
-22 ESDIRY
+22 ETDIRY
-28 LKGMGEKRSL
+28 LKGIGEKRSQ

-55 PSKYIDRS
+55 PIKYIDRS
-63 TVVTIASLKRN
+63 TVVSVARLKRN
-74 WWEFL
+74 WWEFSY
-79 DKFNAVTFIGKV
+79 KSSAVTFIGRV
-91 VDKKTLV
+91 VDKKILV
-98 SSGGKQILEVVID
+98 SSSGKEILEIVID

-125 EYFKRQFEI
+125 EYFKRQFDI
-134 GDLVAVFGKPTVF
+134 GDLVAVFGKPVTF
-147 KGKINIIHPEFD
+147 KSKINLVHPEFD

-186 LGLNTFKLRE
+186 LGLNTLKLRE
-196 LINFVIDNYIDHV
+196 MISEVINNYIDYV
-209 EETLPEKILSK
+209 EETLPEKILAK
-220 YGFVPLKFAIKSI
+220 YNLVPLNLAIKSI
-233 HFPETYDELN
+233 HFPETHIDLQ

-274 ISFKKIGE
+274 ISFKKIGD

-300 RVVREIWNDMKSDK
+300 RVIREIWNDMKSDR

-360 VTFLN
+360 ATFLS
-365 LLDSLPVKVQLLIG
+365 LLDSLPVKVRLLTG
-379 SLKPKEKEKVLNEI
+379 SLKPKEKKEILNEI

-429 VMQRAMLIEKG
+429 VMQRASLIEKG

-449 ATPIPRTLALTVYGD
+449 ATPIPRTLAFTLYGD
-464 LDVSVIDEMPRK
+464 LDVSIIDEMPKK
-476 RKVKTEI
+476 RKVKTE
-483 VPDTEKERVY
+483 VLPDTERERVY
-493 EFIRSKVKE
+493 EFIRAKLKE

-517 KLDFESAIENYVRLK
+517 KLDLESAIENYIRLK
-532 NEIFPEF
+532 NEVFPEF
-539 NLGLIHGRMPG
+539 SVGLIHGKMPG

-558 AFKEGKIQILIAT
+558 AFKEGKIQILVAT

-584 IMVIESAERFG
+584 IMVIENAERFG
-595 LSQLHQL
+595 LAQLHQL

-617 ITKSSLFKKSSD
+617 IVKSNLIRKTSN
-629 DALFEF
+629 DALFEY
-635 EEEAVEKS
+635 EVNDEV
-643 KAMERLKI
+643 KAIERVKI
-651 IASTQDGFKIAE
+651 IASTMDGFKIAE

-677 RQSGFVKFKFADI
+677 KQSGFIKFKFADI
-690 STDKELLEMARRE
+690 SKDRELLELARSE
-703 AFEIIKQDPDLSKP
+703 AFAIIKEDPDLSKP
-717 EHAGLRKEFLK
+717 EHSKLRKEFLK
-728 RYSDEVNLAKIS
+728 RYSDSVNLAKVS

>member
-1 MGKSLNNLLVNVS
+1 MSKQEKKSTL
-14 VKKTPITL
+14 TL
-22 ESDIRY
+22 ETDIRY
-28 LKGMGEKRSL
+28 LKGIGEKRSQ

-55 PSKYIDRS
+55 PIKYIDRS
-63 TVVTIASLKRN
+63 TVVSVARLKRN
-74 WWEFL
+74 WWEFSY
-79 DKFNAVTFIGKV
+79 KSSAVTFIGRV
-91 VDKKTLV
+91 VDKKILV
-98 SSGGKQILEVVID
+98 SSSGKEILEIVID

-125 EYFKRQFEI
+125 EYFKRQFDI
-134 GDLVAVFGKPTVF
+134 GDLVAVFGKPVTF
-147 KGKINIIHPEFD
+147 KGKINLVHPEFD

-186 LGLNTFKLRE
+186 LGLNTLKLRE
-196 LINFVIDNYIDHV
+196 MISEVINNYIDYV
-209 EETLPEKILSK
+209 EETLPEKILAK
-220 YGFVPLKFAIKSI
+220 YNLLPLNLAIKSI
-233 HFPETYDELN
+233 HFPETHIDLQ

-274 ISFKKIGE
+274 ISFKKIGD

-300 RVVREIWNDMKSDK
+300 RVIREIWNDMKSDR

-360 VTFLN
+360 ATFLS
-365 LLDSLPVKVQLLIG
+365 LLDSLPVKVRLLTG
-379 SLKPKEKEKVLNEI
+379 SLKPKEKKEILNEI

-429 VMQRAMLIEKG
+429 VMQRASLIEKG

-449 ATPIPRTLALTVYGD
+449 ATPIPRTLAFTLYGD
-464 LDVSVIDEMPRK
+464 LDVSIIDEMPKK
-476 RKVKTEI
+476 RKVKTE
-483 VPDTEKERVY
+483 VLPDTERERVY
-493 EFIRSKVKE
+493 EFIRAKLKE

-517 KLDFESAIENYVRLK
+517 KLDLESAIENYIRLK
-532 NEIFPEF
+532 NEVFPEF
-539 NLGLIHGRMPG
+539 SVGLIHGKMPG

-558 AFKEGKIQILIAT
+558 AFKEGKIQILVAT

-584 IMVIESAERFG
+584 IMVIENAERFG
-595 LSQLHQL
+595 LAQLHQL

-617 ITKSSLFKKSSD
+617 IVKSNLIRKTSN
-629 DALFEF
+629 DALFEY
-635 EEEAVEKS
+635 EVNDEV
-643 KAMERLKI
+643 KAIERVKI
-651 IASTQDGFKIAE
+651 IASTMDGFKIAE

-677 RQSGFVKFKFADI
+677 KQSGFIKFKFADI
-690 STDKELLEMARRE
+690 SKDRELLELARSE
-703 AFEIIKQDPDLSKP
+703 AFAIIKEDPDLSKP
-717 EHAGLRKEFLK
+717 EHSKLRKEFLK
-728 RYSDEVNLAKIS
+728 RYSDSVNLAKVS

>member
-1 MGKSLNNLLVNVS
+1 MSKQEKKSTL
-14 VKKTPITL
+14 TL
-22 ESDIRY
+22 ETDIRY
-28 LKGMGEKRSL
+28 LKGIGEKRSQ

-55 PSKYIDRS
+55 PIKYIDRS
-63 TVVTIASLKRN
+63 TVVSVARLKRN
-74 WWEFL
+74 WWEFSY
-79 DKFNAVTFIGKV
+79 KSSAVTFIGRV
-91 VDKKTLV
+91 VDKKILV
-98 SSGGKQILEVVID
+98 SSSGKEILEIVID

-125 EYFKRQFEI
+125 EYFKRQFDI
-134 GDLVAVFGKPTVF
+134 GDLVAVFGKPVTF
-147 KGKINIIHPEFD
+147 KGKINLVHPEFD

-186 LGLNTFKLRE
+186 LGLNTLKLRE
-196 LINFVIDNYIDHV
+196 MISEVINNYIDYV
-209 EETLPEKILSK
+209 EETLPEKILAK
-220 YGFVPLKFAIKSI
+220 YNLVPLNLAIKSI
-233 HFPETYDELN
+233 HFPETHIDLQ

-274 ISFKKIGE
+274 ISFKKIGD

-300 RVVREIWNDMKSDK
+300 RVIREIWNDMKSDR

-360 VTFLN
+360 ATFLS
-365 LLDSLPVKVQLLIG
+365 LLDSLPVKVRLLTG
-379 SLKPKEKEKVLNEI
+379 SLKPKEKKEILNEI

-429 VMQRAMLIEKG
+429 VMQRASLIEKG

-449 ATPIPRTLALTVYGD
+449 ATPIPRTLAFTLYGD
-464 LDVSVIDEMPRK
+464 LDVSIIDEMPKK
-476 RKVKTEI
+476 RKVKTE
-483 VPDTEKERVY
+483 VLPDTERERVY
-493 EFIRSKVKE
+493 EFIRAKLKE

-517 KLDFESAIENYVRLK
+517 KLDLESAIENYIRLK
-532 NEIFPEF
+532 NEVFPEF
-539 NLGLIHGRMPG
+539 SVGLIHGKMPG

-558 AFKEGKIQILIAT
+558 AFKEGKIQILVAT

-584 IMVIESAERFG
+584 IMVIENAERFG
-595 LSQLHQL
+595 LAQLHQL

-617 ITKSSLFKKSSD
+617 IVKSNLVRKTSN
-629 DALFEF
+629 DALFEY
-635 EEEAVEKS
+635 EVNDEV
-643 KAMERLKI
+643 KAIERVKI
-651 IASTQDGFKIAE
+651 IASTMDGFKIAE

-677 RQSGFVKFKFADI
+677 KQSGFIKFKFADI
-690 STDKELLEMARRE
+690 SKDRELLELARSE
-703 AFEIIKQDPDLSKP
+703 AFAIIKEDPDLSKP
-717 EHAGLRKEFLK
+717 EHSKLRKEFLK
-728 RYSDEVNLAKIS
+728 RYSDSVNLAKVS

>member
-1 MGKSLNNLLVNVS
+1 MSKQEKKSTL
-14 VKKTPITL
+14 TL
-22 ESDIRY
+22 ETDIRY
-28 LKGMGEKRSL
+28 LKGIGEKRSQ

-55 PSKYIDRS
+55 PIKYIDRS
-63 TVVTIASLKRN
+63 TVVSVARLKRN
-74 WWEFL
+74 WWEFSY
-79 DKFNAVTFIGKV
+79 KSSAVTFIGRV
-91 VDKKTLV
+91 VDKKILV
-98 SSGGKQILEVVID
+98 SSSGKEILEIVID

-125 EYFKRQFEI
+125 EYFKRQFDI
-134 GDLVAVFGKPTVF
+134 GDLVAVFGKPVTF
-147 KGKINIIHPEFD
+147 KGKINLVHPEFD

-186 LGLNTFKLRE
+186 LGLNTLKLRE
-196 LINFVIDNYIDHV
+196 MISEVINNYIDYV
-209 EETLPEKILSK
+209 EETLPEKILAK
-220 YGFVPLKFAIKSI
+220 YNLVPLNLAIKSI
-233 HFPETYDELN
+233 HFPETHIDLQ

-274 ISFKKIGE
+274 ISFKKIGD

-300 RVVREIWNDMKSDK
+300 RVIREIWNDMKSDR

-360 VTFLN
+360 ATFLS
-365 LLDSLPVKVQLLIG
+365 LLDSLPVKVRLLTG
-379 SLKPKEKEKVLNEI
+379 SLKPKEKKEILNEI

-429 VMQRAMLIEKG
+429 VMQRASLIEKG

-449 ATPIPRTLALTVYGD
+449 ATPIPRTLAFTLYGD
-464 LDVSVIDEMPRK
+464 LDVSIIDEMPKK
-476 RKVKTEI
+476 RKVKTE
-483 VPDTEKERVY
+483 VLPDTERERVY
-493 EFIRSKVKE
+493 EFIRAKLKE

-517 KLDFESAIENYVRLK
+517 KLDLESAIENYIRLK
-532 NEIFPEF
+532 NEVFPEF
-539 NLGLIHGRMPG
+539 SVGLIHGKMPG

-558 AFKEGKIQILIAT
+558 AFKEGKIQILVAT

-584 IMVIESAERFG
+584 IMVIENAERFG
-595 LSQLHQL
+595 LAQLHQL
-602 RGRIGRGEKQSYCFL
+602 RGRIGRSEKQSYCFL
-617 ITKSSLFKKSSD
+617 IVKSNLIRKTSN
-629 DALFEF
+629 DALFEY
-635 EEEAVEKS
+635 EVNDEV
-643 KAMERLKI
+643 KAIERVKI
-651 IASTQDGFKIAE
+651 IASTMDGFKIAE

-677 RQSGFVKFKFADI
+677 KQSGFIKFKFADI
-690 STDKELLEMARRE
+690 SKDRELLELARSE
-703 AFEIIKQDPDLSKP
+703 AFAIIKEDPDLSKP
-717 EHAGLRKEFLK
+717 EHSKLRKEFLK
-728 RYSDEVNLAKIS
+728 RYSDSVNLAKVS

>member
-1 MGKSLNNLLVNVS
+1 MMSKQEKKSTL
-14 VKKTPITL
+14 TL
-22 ESDIRY
+22 ETDIRY
-28 LKGMGEKRSL
+28 LKGIGEKRSQ

-55 PSKYIDRS
+55 PIKYIDRS
-63 TVVTIASLKRN
+63 TVVSVARLKRN
-74 WWEFL
+74 WWEFSY
-79 DKFNAVTFIGKV
+79 KSSAVTFIGRV
-91 VDKKTLV
+91 VDKKILV
-98 SSGGKQILEVVID
+98 SSSGKEILEIVID

-125 EYFKRQFEI
+125 EYFKRQFDI
-134 GDLVAVFGKPTVF
+134 GDLVAVFGKPVTF
-147 KGKINIIHPEFD
+147 KGKINLVHPEFD

-186 LGLNTFKLRE
+186 LGLNTLKLRE
-196 LINFVIDNYIDHV
+196 MISEVINNYIDYV
-209 EETLPEKILSK
+209 EETLPEKILAK
-220 YGFVPLKFAIKSI
+220 YNLLPLNLAIKSI
-233 HFPETYDELN
+233 HFPETHIDLQ

-274 ISFKKIGE
+274 ISFKKIGD

-300 RVVREIWNDMKSDK
+300 RVIREIWNDMKSDR

-360 VTFLN
+360 ATFLS
-365 LLDSLPVKVQLLIG
+365 LLDSLPVKVRLLTG
-379 SLKPKEKEKVLNEI
+379 SLKPKEKKEILNEI

-429 VMQRAMLIEKG
+429 VMQRASLIEKG

-449 ATPIPRTLALTVYGD
+449 ATPIPRTLAFTLYGD
-464 LDVSVIDEMPRK
+464 LDVSIIDEMPKK
-476 RKVKTEI
+476 RKVKTE
-483 VPDTEKERVY
+483 VLPDTERERVY
-493 EFIRSKVKE
+493 EFIRAKLKE

-517 KLDFESAIENYVRLK
+517 KLDLESAIENYIRLK
-532 NEIFPEF
+532 NEVFPEF
-539 NLGLIHGRMPG
+539 SVGLIHGKMPG

-558 AFKEGKIQILIAT
+558 AFKEGKIQILVAT

-584 IMVIESAERFG
+584 IMVIENAERFG
-595 LSQLHQL
+595 LAQLHQL

-617 ITKSSLFKKSSD
+617 IVKSNLIRKTSN
-629 DALFEF
+629 DALFEY
-635 EEEAVEKS
+635 EVNDEV
-643 KAMERLKI
+643 KAIERVKI
-651 IASTQDGFKIAE
+651 IASTMDGFKIAE

-677 RQSGFVKFKFADI
+677 KQSGFIKFKFADI
-690 STDKELLEMARRE
+690 SKDRELLELARSE
-703 AFEIIKQDPDLSKP
+703 AFAIIKEDPDLSKP
-717 EHAGLRKEFLK
+717 EHSKLRKEFLK
-728 RYSDEVNLAKIS
+728 RYSDSVNLAKVS

>member
-1 MGKSLNNLLVNVS
+1 MMSKQEKKSTL
-14 VKKTPITL
+14 TL
-22 ESDIRY
+22 ETDIRY
-28 LKGMGEKRSL
+28 LKGIGEKRSQ

-55 PSKYIDRS
+55 PIKYIDRS
-63 TVVTIASLKRN
+63 TVVSVARLKRN
-74 WWEFL
+74 WWEFSY
-79 DKFNAVTFIGKV
+79 KSSAVTFIGRV
-91 VDKKTLV
+91 VDKKILV
-98 SSGGKQILEVVID
+98 SSSGKEILEIVID

-125 EYFKRQFEI
+125 EYFKRQFDI
-134 GDLVAVFGKPTVF
+134 GDLVAVFGKPVTF
-147 KGKINIIHPEFD
+147 KGKINLVHPEFD

-186 LGLNTFKLRE
+186 LGLNTLKLRE
-196 LINFVIDNYIDHV
+196 MISEVINNYIDYV
-209 EETLPEKILSK
+209 EETLPEKILAK
-220 YGFVPLKFAIKSI
+220 YNLVPLNLAIKSI
-233 HFPETYDELN
+233 HFPETHIDLQ

-274 ISFKKIGE
+274 ISFKKIGD

-300 RVVREIWNDMKSDK
+300 RVIREIWNDMKSDR

-360 VTFLN
+360 ATFLS
-365 LLDSLPVKVQLLIG
+365 LLDSLPVKVRLLTG
-379 SLKPKEKEKVLNEI
+379 SLKPKEKKEILNEI

-429 VMQRAMLIEKG
+429 VMQRASLIEKG

-449 ATPIPRTLALTVYGD
+449 ATPIPRTLAFTLYGD
-464 LDVSVIDEMPRK
+464 LDVSIIDEMPKK
-476 RKVKTEI
+476 RKVKTE
-483 VPDTEKERVY
+483 VLPDTERERVY
-493 EFIRSKVKE
+493 EFIRAKLKE

-517 KLDFESAIENYVRLK
+517 KLDLESAIENYIRLK
-532 NEIFPEF
+532 NEVFPEF
-539 NLGLIHGRMPG
+539 SVGLIHGKMPG

-558 AFKEGKIQILIAT
+558 AFKEGKIQILVAT

-584 IMVIESAERFG
+584 IMVIENAERFG
-595 LSQLHQL
+595 LAQLHQL

-617 ITKSSLFKKSSD
+617 IVKSNLIRKTSN
-629 DALFEF
+629 DALFEY
-635 EEEAVEKS
+635 EVNDEV
-643 KAMERLKI
+643 KAIERVKI
-651 IASTQDGFKIAE
+651 IASTMDGFKIAE

-677 RQSGFVKFKFADI
+677 KQSGFIKFKFADI
-690 STDKELLEMARRE
+690 SKDRELLELARSE
-703 AFEIIKQDPDLSKP
+703 AFAIIKEDPDLSKP
-717 EHAGLRKEFLK
+717 EHSKLRKEFLK
-728 RYSDEVNLAKIS
+728 RYSDSVNLAKVS

>member
-1 MGKSLNNLLVNVS
+1 MMSKQEKKSTL
-14 VKKTPITL
+14 TL
-22 ESDIRY
+22 ETDIRY
-28 LKGMGEKRSL
+28 LKGIGEKRSQ

-55 PSKYIDRS
+55 PIKYIDRS
-63 TVVTIASLKRN
+63 TVVSVARLKRN
-74 WWEFL
+74 WWEFSY
-79 DKFNAVTFIGKV
+79 KSSAVTFIGRV
-91 VDKKTLV
+91 VDKKILV
-98 SSGGKQILEVVID
+98 SSSGKEILEIVID

-125 EYFKRQFEI
+125 EYFKRQFDI
-134 GDLVAVFGKPTVF
+134 GDLVAVFGKPVTF
-147 KGKINIIHPEFD
+147 KGKINLVHPEFD

-186 LGLNTFKLRE
+186 LGLNTLKLRE
-196 LINFVIDNYIDHV
+196 MISEVINNYIDYV
-209 EETLPEKILSK
+209 EETLPEKILAK
-220 YGFVPLKFAIKSI
+220 YNLVPLNLAIKSI
-233 HFPETYDELN
+233 HFPETHIDLQ

-274 ISFKKIGE
+274 ISFKKIGD

-300 RVVREIWNDMKSDK
+300 RVIREIWNDMKSDR

-360 VTFLN
+360 ATFLS
-365 LLDSLPVKVQLLIG
+365 LLDSLPVKVRLLTG
-379 SLKPKEKEKVLNEI
+379 SLKPKEKKEILNEI

-429 VMQRAMLIEKG
+429 VMQRASLIEKG

-449 ATPIPRTLALTVYGD
+449 ATPIPRTLAFTLYGD
-464 LDVSVIDEMPRK
+464 LDVSIIDEMPKK
-476 RKVKTEI
+476 RKVKTE
-483 VPDTEKERVY
+483 VLPDTERERVY
-493 EFIRSKVKE
+493 EFIRAKLKE

-517 KLDFESAIENYVRLK
+517 KLDLESAIENYIRLK
-532 NEIFPEF
+532 NEVFPEF
-539 NLGLIHGRMPG
+539 SVGLIHGKMPG

-558 AFKEGKIQILIAT
+558 AFKEGKIQILVAT

-584 IMVIESAERFG
+584 IMVIENAERFG
-595 LSQLHQL
+595 LAQLHQL
-602 RGRIGRGEKQSYCFL
+602 RGRIGRSEKQSYCFL
-617 ITKSSLFKKSSD
+617 IVKSNLIRKTSN
-629 DALFEF
+629 DALFEY
-635 EEEAVEKS
+635 EVNDEV
-643 KAMERLKI
+643 KAIERVKI
-651 IASTQDGFKIAE
+651 IASTMDGFKIAE

-677 RQSGFVKFKFADI
+677 KQSGFIKFKFADI
-690 STDKELLEMARRE
+690 SKDRELLELARSE
-703 AFEIIKQDPDLSKP
+703 AFAIIKEDPDLSKP
-717 EHAGLRKEFLK
+717 EHSKLRKEFLK
-728 RYSDEVNLAKIS
+728 RYSDSVNLAKVS

>member
-1 MGKSLNNLLVNVS
+1 MMSKQEKKSTL
-14 VKKTPITL
+14 TL
-22 ESDIRY
+22 ETDIRY
-28 LKGMGEKRSL
+28 LKGIGEKRSQ

-55 PSKYIDRS
+55 PIKYIDRS
-63 TVVTIASLKRN
+63 TVVSVARLKRN
-74 WWEFL
+74 WWEFSY
-79 DKFNAVTFIGKV
+79 KSSAVTFIGRV
-91 VDKKTLV
+91 VDKKILV
-98 SSGGKQILEVVID
+98 SSSGKEILEIVID

-125 EYFKRQFEI
+125 EYFKRQFDI
-134 GDLVAVFGKPTVF
+134 GDLVAVFGKPVTF
-147 KGKINIIHPEFD
+147 KGKINLVHPEFD

-186 LGLNTFKLRE
+186 LGLNTLKLRE
-196 LINFVIDNYIDHV
+196 MISEVINNYIDYV
-209 EETLPEKILSK
+209 EETLPEKILTK
-220 YGFVPLKFAIKSI
+220 CDLVPLNLAIKSI
-233 HFPETYDELN
+233 HFPETHIDLQ

-274 ISFKKIGE
+274 ISFKKIGD

-300 RVVREIWNDMKSDK
+300 RVIREIWNDMKSDR

-360 VTFLN
+360 ATFLS
-365 LLDSLPVKVQLLIG
+365 LLDSLPVKVRLLTG
-379 SLKPKEKEKVLNEI
+379 SLKPKEKKEILNEI

-406 LIQERVNFKNL
+406 LIQERVNFRNL

-429 VMQRAMLIEKG
+429 VMQRASLIEKG

-449 ATPIPRTLALTVYGD
+449 ATPIPRTLAFTLYGD
-464 LDVSVIDEMPRK
+464 LDVSIIDEMPKK
-476 RKVKTEI
+476 RKVKTE
-483 VPDTEKERVY
+483 VLPDTERERVY
-493 EFIRSKVKE
+493 EFIRAKLKE

-517 KLDFESAIENYVRLK
+517 KLDLESAIENYIRLK
-532 NEIFPEF
+532 NEVFPEF
-539 NLGLIHGRMPG
+539 SVGLIHGKMPG

-558 AFKEGKIQILIAT
+558 AFKEGKIQILVAT

-584 IMVIESAERFG
+584 IMVIENAERFG
-595 LSQLHQL
+595 LAQLHQL

-617 ITKSSLFKKSSD
+617 IVKSNLVRKTSN
-629 DALFEF
+629 DALFEY
-635 EEEAVEKS
+635 EVNDEV
-643 KAMERLKI
+643 KAIERVKI
-651 IASTQDGFKIAE
+651 IASTMDGFKIAE

-677 RQSGFVKFKFADI
+677 KQSGFIKFKFADI
-690 STDKELLEMARRE
+690 SKDRELLELARSE
-703 AFEIIKQDPDLSKP
+703 AFAIIKEDPDLSKP
-717 EHAGLRKEFLK
+717 EHSKLRKEFLK
-728 RYSDEVNLAKIS
+728 RYSDSVNLAKVS

>member
-1 MGKSLNNLLVNVS
+1 MIGSAKKANL
-14 VKKTPITL
+14 TL

-28 LKGMGEKRSL
+28 LKGIGEKRAK
-38 ALRDVGVEKL
+38 ALKDVGIEKL

-55 PSKYIDRS
+55 PIKYIDRS
-63 TVVTIASLKRN
+63 TVVTVANLRRN
-74 WWEFL
+74 WW
-79 DKFNAVTFIGKV
+79 KIYSQSSAVTFIGRV
-91 VDKKTLV
+91 VDKRILL
-98 SSGGKQILEVVID
+98 SSTGKEILEVIID

-116 LSCTWFNKI
+116 VSCSWFNKI

-147 KGKINIIHPEFD
+147 KGRITLVHPEFD

-186 LGLNTFKLRE
+186 LGLNTLKLRE
-196 LINFVIDNYIDHV
+196 LISDVINNYIDYV

-220 YGFVPLKFAIKSI
+220 YELVPLKFALKSI
-233 HFPETYDELN
+233 HFPDTHTDLS

-255 FLQLLLARKHYE
+255 FLQLLLARKHFE

-300 RVVREIWNDMKSDK
+300 RVIREIWNDMKSDK

-322 DVGSGKTIVALIAM
+322 DVGSGKTIIALIAM
-336 LIAVDNGYQSA
+336 LIAVDNGYQCA

-360 VTFLN
+360 ATFLN
-365 LLDSLPVKVQLLIG
+365 LLNSLPVKVRLLTG
-379 SLKPKEKEKVLNEI
+379 SLKPKEKKEILSEI
-393 ENGEAQIIIGTHA
+393 ENGEAQIVIGTHA
-406 LIQERVNFKNL
+406 LIQEGVNFKKL

-429 VMQRAMLIEKG
+429 VMQRATLIEKG

-464 LDVSVIDEMPRK
+464 LDVSIIDELPKGR

-483 VPDTEKERVY
+483 YPDTEKEKVY
-493 EFIRSKVKE
+493 EFVREKVKE

-517 KLDFESAIENYVRLK
+517 KLDLESAIKNYVYLK
-532 NEIFPEF
+532 NEVFPEF
-539 NLGLIHGRMPG
+539 NVGLIHGKMPG
-550 TERQEIML
+550 TERQETML
-558 AFKEGKIQILIAT
+558 AFKEGKIQILVAT

-584 IMVIESAERFG
+584 IMVIENAERFG
-595 LSQLHQL
+595 LAQLHQL
-602 RGRIGRGEKQSYCFL
+602 RGRIGRSEKQSYCFL
-617 ITKSSLFKKSSD
+617 IVKSSLFKKSD
-629 DALFEF
+629 EGLFEYETD
-635 EEEAVEKS
+635 EES
-643 KAMERLKI
+643 KAMERVKI
-651 IASTQDGFKIAE
+651 IASTMDGFKIAE

-677 RQSGFVKFKFADI
+677 KQSGFIKFKFADI
-690 STDKELLEMARRE
+690 STDQKLLELARAE
-703 AFEIIKQDPDLSKP
+703 AFEIIKEDPELEKP
-717 EHAGLRKEFLK
+717 EHFKLRKEFLK
-728 RYSDEVNLAKIS
+728 RYSDRVNLAKVS

>member
-1 MGKSLNNLLVNVS
+1 MMSKQEKKSTL
-14 VKKTPITL
+14 TL
-22 ESDIRY
+22 ETDIRY
-28 LKGMGEKRSL
+28 LKGIGEKRSQ

-55 PSKYIDRS
+55 PIKYIDRS
-63 TVVTIASLKRN
+63 TVVSVARLKRN
-74 WWEFL
+74 WWEFSY
-79 DKFNAVTFIGKV
+79 KSSAVTFIGRV
-91 VDKKTLV
+91 VDKKILV
-98 SSGGKQILEVVID
+98 SSSGKEILEIVID

-125 EYFKRQFEI
+125 EYFKRQFDI
-134 GDLVAVFGKPTVF
+134 GDLVAVFGKPVTF
-147 KGKINIIHPEFD
+147 KGKINLVHPEFD

-186 LGLNTFKLRE
+186 LGLNTLKLRE
-196 LINFVIDNYIDHV
+196 MISEVINNYIDYV
-209 EETLPEKILSK
+209 EETLPEKILAK
-220 YGFVPLKFAIKSI
+220 YNLVPLNLAIKSI
-233 HFPETYDELN
+233 HFPETHIDLQ

-274 ISFKKIGE
+274 ISFKKIGD

-300 RVVREIWNDMKSDK
+300 RVIREIWNDMKSDR

-360 VTFLN
+360 ATFLS
-365 LLDSLPVKVQLLIG
+365 LLDSLPVKVRLLTG
-379 SLKPKEKEKVLNEI
+379 SLKPKEKKEILNEI

-406 LIQERVNFKNL
+406 LIQERVNFRNL

-429 VMQRAMLIEKG
+429 VMQRASLIEKG

-449 ATPIPRTLALTVYGD
+449 ATPIPRTLAFTLYGD
-464 LDVSVIDEMPRK
+464 LDVSIIDEMPKK
-476 RKVKTEI
+476 RKVKTE
-483 VPDTEKERVY
+483 VLPDTERERVY
-493 EFIRSKVKE
+493 EFIRAKLKE

-517 KLDFESAIENYVRLK
+517 KLDLESAIENYIRLK
-532 NEIFPEF
+532 NEVFPEF
-539 NLGLIHGRMPG
+539 SVGLIHGKMPG

-558 AFKEGKIQILIAT
+558 AFKEGKIQILVAT

-584 IMVIESAERFG
+584 IMVIENAERFG
-595 LSQLHQL
+595 LAQLHQL
-602 RGRIGRGEKQSYCFL
+602 RGRIGRSEKQSYCFL
-617 ITKSSLFKKSSD
+617 VVKSNLIRKTSN
-629 DALFEF
+629 DALFEY
-635 EEEAVEKS
+635 EVNDEV
-643 KAMERLKI
+643 KAIERVKI
-651 IASTQDGFKIAE
+651 IASTMDGFKIAE

-677 RQSGFVKFKFADI
+677 KQSGFIKFKFADI
-690 STDKELLEMARRE
+690 SKDRELLELARSE
-703 AFEIIKQDPDLSKP
+703 AFAIIKEDPDLSKP
-717 EHAGLRKEFLK
+717 EHSKLRKEFLK
-728 RYSDEVNLAKIS
+728 RYSDSVNLAKVS

>member
-1 MGKSLNNLLVNVS
+1 MQLEKNLNNSIVNKSAKKSPVS
-14 VKKTPITL
+14 L
-22 ESDIRY
+22 ELDIRY
-28 LKGMGEKRSL
+28 LKGIGEKRSQ
-38 ALRDVGVEKL
+38 ALRDVGIEKL
-48 IDLLYYA
+48 VDLLYYA
-55 PSKYIDRS
+55 PIKYIDRS
-63 TVVTIASLKRN
+63 TVISVANLKRN
-74 WWEFL
+74 WWEFYR
-79 DKFNAVTFIGKV
+79 KSGAVTFIGRV
-91 VDKKTLV
+91 VEKKILL
-98 SSGGKQILEVVID
+98 SSGGREILEIVVD

-116 LSCTWFNKI
+116 LSCVWFNKI
-125 EYFKRQFEI
+125 EYFKRQFDI
-134 GDLVAVFGKPTVF
+134 GDLVAVFGKPTAF
-147 KGKINIIHPEFD
+147 KGKINLVHPEFD
-159 FLTEADSINIHTGR
+159 FLTEADSVNIHTGR

-186 LGLNTFKLRE
+186 LGLNTLKLRE
-196 LINFVIDNYIDHV
+196 LISNVINNYIDQV

-220 YGFVPLKFAIKSI
+220 YDLVPLKFAIKSI
-233 HFPETYDELN
+233 HFPETHNELN

-274 ISFKKIGE
+274 ISFKKIGD

-300 RVVREIWNDMKSDK
+300 RVIREIWNDMKSDK

-360 VTFLN
+360 ATFLS
-365 LLDSLPVKVQLLIG
+365 LLNSLPVKVRLLIG
-379 SLKPKEKEKVLNEI
+379 SLKSKEKKEILSEI
-393 ENGEAQIIIGTHA
+393 ESGEAQIIIGTHA

-429 VMQRAMLIEKG
+429 VMQRASLIEKG

-449 ATPIPRTLALTVYGD
+449 ATPIPRTLAFTLYGD
-464 LDVSVIDEMPRK
+464 LDVSIIDEMPRK
-476 RKVKTEI
+476 RKVKTELL
-483 VPDTEKERVY
+483 PDTERERVY
-493 EFIRSKVKE
+493 EFVRLKVKE

-517 KLDFESAIENYVRLK
+517 KLDLESAIEGYVRLK

-539 NLGLIHGRMPG
+539 NVGLIHGKMPG

-558 AFKEGKIQILIAT
+558 AFKEGKIQILVAT

-584 IMVIESAERFG
+584 IMIIENAERFG
-595 LSQLHQL
+595 LAQLHQL
-602 RGRIGRGEKQSYCFL
+602 RGRIGRSEKQSYCFL
-617 ITKSSLFKKSSD
+617 IAKSSLFKKTTD
-629 DALFEF
+629 ETLFDYETL
-635 EEEAVEKS
+635 EES
-643 KAMERLKI
+643 KAMERLKVI
-651 IASTQDGFKIAE
+651 ESTMDGFKIAE

-677 RQSGFVKFKFADI
+677 RQSGFIKFKFADI
-690 STDKELLEMARRE
+690 SKDKNLLEIARSE
-703 AFEIIKQDPDLSKP
+703 AFEIIKEDPNLLKP
-717 EHAGLRKEFLK
+717 EHFILRKQFLK
-728 RYSDEVNLAKIS
+728 LYSDSVDLAKVS